1 MTHGRRH
8 DAAARAA
15 PGSEEQSGVR
25 LRGADSE
32 PAPGVSELGQATS
45 AERPREVTRCLRIE
59 QKVRVGQVV
68 LAALP
73 SGDARA
79 RLLRTALVRRD
90 EVLIDAVLEQLQVRA

>member
-8 DAAARAA
+8 TAPARTAAAT
-15 PGSEEQSGVR
+15 EEQSGVR
-25 LRGADSE
+25 LSGADTE
-32 PAPGVSELGQATS
+32 PARELRQAAS
-45 AERPREVTRCLRIE
+45 PERPREVTRCLRIE

-90 EVLIDAVLEQLQVRA
+90 EVLIDAVLEQLQMLA

>member
-8 DAAARAA
+8 TAPARTTAT
-15 PGSEEQSGVR
+15 EEQSGVR
-25 LRGADSE
+25 VRDAGRE
-32 PAPGVSELGQATS
+32 PASP
-45 AERPREVTRCLRIE
+45 ERPREVTRCLRIE

-73 SGDARA
+73 SADARA

-90 EVLIDAVLEQLQVRA
+90 EVLIDAVLEQLQMLA